1 MKVIE
6 LINLHFEYKKNN
18 VILNNLNL
26 EVEKGCI
33 YGYLGKN
40 GAGKTTTIKIL
51 LQLLKPK
58 SGEVRLFSENVFKNK
73 MFKKIG
79 ALIESPSFYSHL
91 NAYDNLKIYCYY
103 RKTPFTR
110 INEVCKIVNL
120 DASSN
125 KKCGQYS
132 TGMKQRL
139 GLAIALLD
147 NPELLILDEPINGL
161 DPSSIIEFR
170 DLLIKI
176 NYDFGTTIFFSSHQ
190 LSEVEKICT
199 DIGIINK
206 GKLVIQG
213 NLKNI
218 LANADSNRNV
228 YIDTNDISEFNEVLK
243 TNGFNIISSNKISMK
258 YNSKETYASNLKFL
272 SDRAIEM
279 FNIRIDKTNI
289 EDIYLKNTKL

>member
-1 MKVIE
+1 MKIIE
-6 LINLHFEYKKNN
+6 IINLNFGYKKNSI
-18 VILNNLNL
+18 ILNNLNL
-26 EVEKGCI
+26 EVEKGSI

-40 GAGKTTTIKIL
+40 GAGKSTTIKIL

-91 NAYDNLKIYCYY
+91 NVYDNLKIYCYY

-110 INEVCKIVNL
+110 INEVCKVVNL
-120 DASSN
+120 DAASN

-190 LSEVEKICT
+190 LSEVEKTCT